1 MLQAL
6 FLKTFPNACG
16 VVFHVTFMISIH
28 SVGCLNPSAK
38 ILMENWFHI
47 TLRIFSSV
55 VLLK

>member
-28 SVGCLNPSAK
+28 
-38 ILMENWFHI
+38 
-47 TLRIFSSV
+47 
-55 VLLK
+55 